1 MIHKKS
7 AMNIKI
13 SVIIFIFIA
22 DFFISSYI
30 FSKIPISASY
40 TYPLNRALFI
50 FSAKRYKNGGF

>member
-7 AMNIKI
+7 AMNMKI
-13 SVIIFIFIA
+13 ITDIFIFIA

-40 TYPLNRALFI
+40 NI
-50 FSAKRYKNGGF
+50 H

>member
-1 MIHKKS
+1 MIYKKS

-30 FSKIPISASY
+30 FSKIPISTSC
-40 TYPLNRALFI
+40 NI
-50 FSAKRYKNGGF
+50 H

>member
-1 MIHKKS
+1 MIHKKL

-40 TYPLNRALFI
+40 NI
-50 FSAKRYKNGGF
+50 H